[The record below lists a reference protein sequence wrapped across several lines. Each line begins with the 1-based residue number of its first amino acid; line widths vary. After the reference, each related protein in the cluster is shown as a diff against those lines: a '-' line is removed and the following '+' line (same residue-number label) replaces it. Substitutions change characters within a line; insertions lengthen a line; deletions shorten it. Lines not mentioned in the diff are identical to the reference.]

1 MTLVGKWTLESY
13 RHSHLAFSLFQK
25 LRQLPLY
32 LLCVPGRIGSSSV
45 CNQNTFFVRR
55 GKNRAV
61 GLLEYSLG
69 KLLRLMSF
77 TENTSFICWL
87 LKSWVLFSFA
97 VLGTLCTEES
107 PFETVKLI
115 GLKKGQRAHRFEE
128 KYPVA
133 AYICFFISGEN
144 TCTYMHVLLHAGQL
158 DVPFFCIW
166 EPYHQIMLSG
176 PVNV

>member
-1 MTLVGKWTLESY
+1 MTWVGKWTLESY

-61 GLLEYSLG
+61 GLLEYSLD

-77 TENTSFICWL
+77 TENTSFTCWL

-97 VLGTLCTEES
+97 VLGTLYWRKPLWDCQANWS
-107 PFETVKLI
+107 Q
-115 GLKKGQRAHRFEE
+115 KG
-128 KYPVA
+128 A
-133 AYICFFISGEN
+133 ACSWVWGE
-144 TCTYMHVLLHAGQL
+144 
-158 DVPFFCIW
+158 VPSCCIYLFFCLWRKYMYIHARLVACW
-166 EPYHQIMLSG
+166 SAWCAIFLYLRTVSS
-176 PVNV
+176 NNA